1 MGFAHCQPEMEN
13 GIRETAWKRGG
24 GLALAD
30 RQTNPQTLS
39 EPLIVQL
46 LHDVL
51 WHESQ
56 KICFG
61 AFFRQPGSDRGGG
74 AY

>member
-1 MGFAHCQPEMEN
+1 MGFAIADQRWKT
-13 GIRETAWKRGG
+13 GIREAAWKRGG